1 MGDNLMTKE
10 DVEKKIKEILDKDPR
25 YKDAVV
31 KIKFIDKSSKIK
43 K

>member
-1 MGDNLMTKE
+1 MTKE

-25 YKDAVV
+25 FRGAVV
-31 KIKFIDKSSKIK
+31 KIKFTDKKEIK